1 MKRLAIILKE
11 NHTLHE
17 MLVGTVFANC
27 LLAVTAIFVNDRRS
41 ALLAVAIGCATA
53 VIYVIHMAY
62 TVDDALCLDEK
73 GAASEM
79 RKQMIIRYLFVC
91 IIAGVSLYF
100 KIADPVFFV
109 ISLITIKAGAY
120 LQPTVHKIFNRQEE
134 R

>member
-17 MLVGTVFANC
+17 MLAGIVFVNC
-27 LLAVTAIFVNDRRS
+27 LLAITAIFVNNRRE
-41 ALLAVAIGCATA
+41 ALLAVAIGCVTA
-53 VIYVIHMAY
+53 MIYVIHMAY

-73 GAASEM
+73 GAAVEM

-100 KIADPVFFV
+100 KVADPIFLV
-109 ISLITIKAGAY
+109 ISIITIKAGAY

>member
-17 MLVGTVFANC
+17 MLAGIVFSNC
-27 LLAVTAIFVNDRRS
+27 LLAVIASFVNDRRH

-53 VIYVIHMAY
+53 VIYVIHMAV

-73 GAASEM
+73 GAAAEM
-79 RKQMIIRYLFVC
+79 RKQMIIRYLIVF
-91 IIAGVSLYF
+91 IIAGASLFF
-100 KIADPVFFV
+100 KIADPIFLV

-120 LQPTVHKIFNRQEE
+120 LQPTVHKIFNRREE

>member
-17 MLVGTVFANC
+17 MLAGTVFVNC
-27 LLAVTAIFVNDRRS
+27 LLAVIALFVTDRRH
-41 ALLAVAIGCATA
+41 ALYGVAIGCATA
-53 VIYVIHMAY
+53 VIYLIHMAV

-79 RKQMIIRYLFVC
+79 RKQMIIRYVLVC
-91 IIAGVSLYF
+91 IIAGASLYF
-100 KIADPVFFV
+100 KIADPVFLV

-120 LQPTVHKIFNRQEE
+120 LQPTVHKIFDRQEE